1 MLLESHF
8 EPAKTSMPAMS
19 QHSPG
24 RARQLTAQY
33 DGYTSCPIILKY
45 GSLMLTEFKYG
56 GEPSETFGPVWDQS
70 NPTWFFYR

>member
-1 MLLESHF
+1 
-8 EPAKTSMPAMS
+8 MS